1 MARTR
6 RDEPDEYGP
15 DEYGPDDWDESD
27 EYDAEHDYDPE
38 DPETYPQGLYAD
50 DGPPTVPCPH
60 CRAEVFE
67 DSEVCPR
74 CGKYLSREDAPAQ
87 SRGGAWVIVMIL
99 ALLAVAMW
107 VAGR

>member
-1 MARTR
+1 MPRR
-6 RDEPDEYGP
+6 RDEPE
-15 DEYGPDDWDESD
+15 EDDWGESD
-27 EYDAEHDYDPE
+27 DYDPD

-67 DSEVCPR
+67 DSEECPR
-74 CGKYLSREDAPAQ
+74 CGKHLAREDAPAQ

-99 ALLAVAMW
+99 ALLAVVMW
-107 VAGR
+107 VGGR